1 MRAGPG
7 GGGGGAGLP
16 GVAGRW
22 LSPCPPPGRYRE
34 ASAEV
39 MQVLSR
45 FAAIE
50 RASIDEAY
58 LDLTGSARHRLRQLR
73 GRPLPAELLPSTF
86 VQGLPAEPGGNG
98 PRPADPG
105 GKGTHPLPN
114 PALSPPN
121 GEPGNGVC
129 VFRINGVEGAASPPC
144 GWNALTEGCGCWLGL
159 ADTAGPF
166 AGLSKRCRFLSLVT
180 LSVSLFQRSCGSV
193 VWRSGWRRCPSITR
207 IVLTCS

>member
-105 GKGTHPLPN
+105 GKGTHRPPLCLPRM
-114 PALSPPN
+114 
-121 GEPGNGVC
+121 E
-129 VFRINGVEGAASPPC
+129 
-144 GWNALTEGCGCWLGL
+144 
-159 ADTAGPF
+159 
-166 AGLSKRCRFLSLVT
+166 SLET
-180 LSVSLFQRSCGSV
+180 GSV
-193 VWRSGWRRCPSITR
+193 FSALMALKVLLLLPVVGMRLRKAAAAGWAWLTLRAPLLGSARDAVSCP
-207 IVLTCS
+207 L